1 MLFMEEGRVLLSFLE
16 LLPLVVSVG
25 FKMTKYIDVKR
36 VIWLEE
42 IKQGLAKA
50 VRVMKIE
57 VDTGEQV
64 KLAGELDQFL
74 QWLKPLLELQTEGVD
89 QVLVAHDKI
98 NVMRKDKAVQG
109 ELAELQEAPPDF
121 AGGFYQVPPIIE

>member
-1 MLFMEEGRVLLSFLE
+1 M
-16 LLPLVVSVG
+16 
-25 FKMTKYIDVKR
+25 
-36 VIWLEE
+36 EE

-50 VRVMKIE
+50 IRVMKIE
-57 VDTGEQV
+57 VDAGEQG
-64 KLAGELDQFL
+64 KLVGELDQFM
-74 QWLKPLLELQTEGVD
+74 QWLKPMLELQVEEAE

-109 ELAELQEAPPDF
+109 ELAELQEAAPDF

>member
-1 MLFMEEGRVLLSFLE
+1 M
-16 LLPLVVSVG
+16 
-25 FKMTKYIDVKR
+25 
-36 VIWLEE
+36 EE

-64 KLAGELDQFL
+64 KLVGELDQFL
-74 QWLKPLLELQTEGVD
+74 QWLKPLLELQTEGMD

-109 ELAELQEAPPDF
+109 ELAELQEAAPDF